1 MSLRVYNRLIACFEG
16 KYQLILRNV
25 ENFAERT
32 SVPFSYAALLL
43 MSSLWFCTNF
53 GMALCLAKTVLA
65 RWMNPIFIEIENQK
79 KITALASTID
89 TLEAQIA
96 SQEVFIDTL
105 QKVIQGKSTA
115 APASPPEEIP
125 PPAVVS
131 KPPKEVPTGTLT
143 EVEATQKS
151 IVPTRPLAKKN
162 MKKRKQT
169 TTGLFFSPMNGMIT
183 EPFNPK
189 NGHYGV
195 DIVATEKQ
203 PIKAISAGVVVFS
216 DWSVDTGWVIVIQ
229 HHTNLV
235 SICKH
240 CAVLFKK
247 VGNLVKAGDVVAL
260 MGNSGEISTG
270 PHLHFEL
277 WQEGM
282 ALNPEDFINF

>member
-1 MSLRVYNRLIACFEG
+1 MVCFKG

-32 SVPFSYAALLL
+32 SVPFSYATLLL
-43 MSSLWFCTNF
+43 MVFLWFCTNF
-53 GMALCLAKTVLA
+53 GMGLCLAKTVLA
-65 RWMNPIFIEIENQK
+65 RWMNPIFIETENQK
-79 KITALASTID
+79 KITALATTID
-89 TLEAQIA
+89 TLEAQID
-96 SQEVFIDTL
+96 SQAIFIETL
-105 QKVIQGKSTA
+105 QKVIQGKSTD
-115 APASPPEEIP
+115 APVALPVEMP
-125 PPAVVS
+125 PPAVVAE
-131 KPPKEVPTGTLT
+131 PPKDVLDHTLSDGGT
-143 EVEATQKS
+143 TQEPV
-151 IVPTRPLAKKN
+151 VPTRSLGKRNTKR
-162 MKKRKQT
+162 RKQAT

-183 EPFNPK
+183 EPFNRK

-203 PIKAISAGVVVFS
+203 PIKAISAGVVIFS

-240 CAVLFKK
+240 CAILFKK
-247 VGNLVKAGDVVAL
+247 VGNLVRAGDVVAL

-277 WQEGM
+277 WQEGV